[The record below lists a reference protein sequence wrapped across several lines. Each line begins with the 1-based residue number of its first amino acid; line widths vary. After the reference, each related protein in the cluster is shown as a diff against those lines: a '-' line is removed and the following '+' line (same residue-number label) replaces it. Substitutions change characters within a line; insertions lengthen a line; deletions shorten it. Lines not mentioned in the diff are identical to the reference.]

1 MPPGDLPPTPNPF
14 ATFSARAARS
24 PRGTPVPTR
33 TVSRRPGSAKRPFWA
48 ASKLLLCV
56 LVGLAA
62 VAVIGDLS
70 RAWLLG
76 RWTQDFDQLAADARR
91 DRVVQIAE
99 LGEPA
104 IEFLVLAMG
113 DPDIGVARAAYES
126 LRQMQAEWAA
136 SPTGAMTRRQRSL
149 VSAVDSQG
157 IQITDD
163 RTGWASNLV
172 RRAMMDTDGAQEAA
186 GRELH
191 RLAADTLS
199 RLSLAERP
207 GPSVLESA
215 GDDAMP
221 TRIAARVTPLPVA
234 LLDPQTENADPG
246 AAGPGADGL
255 SGWADGGTGLRP
267 MGPAPNEGWQPLRD
281 ADEDPARIRAGRPP
295 DRESPGQTQTPGQN
309 QTPGQTRAAGQE
321 GAAGQAESQAMI
333 DAAFSPASL
342 TGDAPTENRLVT
354 SPMQTLDDRSVVH
367 WLRDADPR
375 RRHEARQELRGRG
388 WSAEEIEVAVAVV
401 SPDLATRLAMV
412 DTIARSDRLDPRPW
426 LLWLLEDTSRD
437 VKLRALSVLGTL
449 GDPEVTLRLRSRL
462 AEERDPTVAAAIRRA
477 TERR

>member
-1 MPPGDLPPTPNPF
+1 M
-14 ATFSARAARS
+14 
-24 PRGTPVPTR
+24 
-33 TVSRRPGSAKRPFWA
+33 
-48 ASKLLLCV
+48 LLCV

-62 VAVIGDLS
+62 VVVIGDLS

-76 RWTQDFDQLAADARR
+76 RWTRDFDQLAADARR

-104 IEFLVLAMG
+104 IAFLVRSLG

-126 LRQMQAEWAA
+126 LRQMQSEWAA
-136 SPTGAMTRRQRSL
+136 APTGAMTRRQLAL

-157 IQITDD
+157 IQISDD

-172 RRAMMDTDGAQEAA
+172 RRAMMDSDGLQETA

-207 GPSVLESA
+207 GPSVLEST

-221 TRIAARVTPLPVA
+221 TRIAARVMPLPVT
-234 LLDPQTENADPG
+234 LLGPETDDAEPG
-246 AAGPGADGL
+246 DRVPVADGTADGQ
-255 SGWADGGTGLRP
+255 SGWADGGGGLRR
-267 MGPAPNEGWQPLRD
+267 MGPRPGEDWQPVRES
-281 ADEDPARIRAGRPP
+281 DEDPPRVRAGRPP
-295 DRESPGQTQTPGQN
+295 DRESPQNPQTPQQIGKPPAPE
-309 QTPGQTRAAGQE
+309 QTRAPEETRAAGR
-321 GAAGQAESQAMI
+321 AESRAMI

-342 TGDAPTENRLVT
+342 NGDAPAGNRLVS

-375 RRHEARQELRGRG
+375 RRDEARQELRGRG
-388 WSAEEIEVAVAVV
+388 WTAEEIEIAGAVV

-449 GDPEVTLRLRSRL
+449 GDPEMTRRLRARL
-462 AEERDPTVAAAIRRA
+462 AEERDPTVAAAIRRV
-477 TERR
+477 TERH